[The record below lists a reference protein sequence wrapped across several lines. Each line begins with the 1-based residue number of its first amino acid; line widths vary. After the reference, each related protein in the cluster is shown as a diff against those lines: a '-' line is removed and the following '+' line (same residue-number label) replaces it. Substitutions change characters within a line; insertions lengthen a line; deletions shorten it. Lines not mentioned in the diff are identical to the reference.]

1 MAARPSRFESGSGHH
16 PEKAPPAAFARNA
29 APAAL
34 RAGAARANRRWY
46 SPRHDRRHRRLG
58 AVTPEARARRKI
70 DAQLEAAGWRVQ
82 DLADIDLTAGRGIA
96 AREFPMKPGF
106 GKADYLLYVDG
117 AAAGVVEAKPFGAL
131 AGVEAQA
138 ARYAA
143 GLPGDLPA
151 HRRPLPFA
159 FMSNGGVTRF
169 ADGRDPRPRAREL
182 FAFPRPETL
191 ADRLAEPRS
200 LRARLAALPPLDESR
215 LWAVQARAARNLEE
229 SLAHAR
235 PRALVQMAT
244 GSGKT
249 FVAIAAAWRLLRHAE
264 AGRILFLVD
273 RNTLGRQAENEFV
286 NFAPPGESR
295 KFGELYAVQRLEA
308 NRINPA
314 AKVVIATVQR
324 LFSMLRGEAGIDPDR
339 ENESAFGNAAAFD
352 DEEESDPWLGPAP
365 EAAYNSALPPEF
377 FDFIIVDECHR
388 SIYDRWSRALLYF
401 DSFLV
406 GLTATPD
413 NRTIGFFDQNLV
425 MQYGH
430 EEAVADGVNVGFD
443 VWRVRTEIGEAGG
456 SIPAADR
463 PYVAMRD
470 KATRA
475 ERLVGLAEDFA
486 YGADRLDRDVVAES
500 QIRTVLREFRH
511 RVLKEAFPDRAEAP
525 KTLIFAKDDSH
536 ADDIVRIAR
545 EVFDEG
551 DAFCGKITYRTGF
564 VAVRRTAAGEDGSET
579 ETTEWVRTRDLPPEE
594 VLANFRNAFH
604 PRIAVTVDMIS
615 TGTDVKPI
623 ECLVFMRGVRS
634 AAFFEQMKGR
644 GVRVISSA
652 RLRAVTPSARVKDRF
667 VVVDAVGVCENVRS
681 GSRPLDRQPS
691 KSFDR
696 VLNYVAR
703 GGTDPDA
710 LATLG
715 ARLARLQ
722 RRLAPEELAELKDLA
737 GGESLSA
744 LARGL
749 FRACDPK
756 AHAAEAKARSGA
768 AEPDEAQRAEA
779 ARALARAAAAP
790 FLKPAFRRRL
800 IALRR
805 ESEQTIDRHSIDEV
819 LYSGFDAAAVE
830 KARAKVADF
839 RAWIAGNRD
848 ELTALQLLYAGA
860 RPLKLS
866 LEDLR
871 ELRAALARP
880 PVSATP
886 AQLWRA
892 FEAAEAEKVAGG
904 GGESLADLVSLARHA
919 LIPAGT
925 LAPYR
930 DELMARYRAWLDERG
945 GADAFGAEQREW
957 LDRMAEHIAG
967 SLAIAPDD
975 FDLGWFGQHGS
986 LGRAHALFG
995 DALKPLMAELNERLA
1010 A

>member
-1 MAARPSRFESGSGHH
+1 M
-16 PEKAPPAAFARNA
+16 
-29 APAAL
+29 
-34 RAGAARANRRWY
+34 
-46 SPRHDRRHRRLG
+46 
-58 AVTPEARARRKI
+58 TPEARARREI
-70 DAQLEAAGWRVQ
+70 DARLEAAGWRVQ
-82 DLADIDLTAGRGIA
+82 DLADIDLAAGRGIA
-96 AREFPMKPGF
+96 VREFPLKPGF
-106 GKADYLLYVDG
+106 GRADYLLYVDG

-131 AGVEAQA
+131 AGVEAQS

-159 FMSNGGVTRF
+159 FESNGAVTRI
-169 ADGRDPRPRAREL
+169 ADGRDPNPRAREL

-200 LRARLAALPPLDESR
+200 LRARLAALPPVDESR
-215 LWAVQARAARNLEE
+215 LWAVQARAARNLES
-229 SLAHAR
+229 SLALAR

-249 FVAIAAAWRLLRHAE
+249 FVAVNAAWRLLRHAG

-273 RNTLGRQAENEFV
+273 RNTLGRQAENEFA

-295 KFGELYAVQRLEA
+295 KFGALYAVQRLEA
-308 NRINPA
+308 NWIDPA

-324 LFSMLRGEAGIDPDR
+324 LFSMLEGEAAFDPDR
-339 ENESAFGNAAAFD
+339 ENASAFE
-352 DEEESDPWLGPAP
+352 EEESGPWRGEAP
-365 EAAYNSALPPEF
+365 EAAYNPALPPEF

-463 PYVAMRD
+463 PYVARRD

-486 YGADRLDRDVVAES
+486 YSANRLDRDVVAES

-511 RVLKEAFPDRAEAP
+511 RVLQEAFPDREEAP

-551 DAFCGKITYRTGF
+551 GEFCGKITYRTGF
-564 VAVRRTAAGEDGSET
+564 MAVRKAAAGADGIAV
-579 ETTEWVRTRDLPPEE
+579 ETTEWVKTRDLSPEE

-644 GVRVISSA
+644 GVRVVSPA

-667 VVVDAVGVCENVRS
+667 VVVDAVGVCESVRT

-691 KSFDR
+691 KSFEQ
-696 VLNYVAR
+696 VLNYAAR

-710 LATLG
+710 LTTLA

-749 FRACDPK
+749 FRACDPG
-756 AHAAEAKARSGA
+756 AQTEAAKARSGA
-768 AEPDEAQRAEA
+768 AAPGEAQRAEA

-790 FLKPAFRRRL
+790 FMKPAFRRRL
-800 IALRR
+800 LALRR

-839 RAWIAGNRD
+839 RAWIAANRD
-848 ELTALQLLYAGA
+848 ELTALQLLYAGT

-925 LAPYR
+925 LTPYR

-945 GADAFGAEQREW
+945 GGGAFGAEQREW
-957 LDRMAEHIAG
+957 LDRMAEHIAE